1 MNSSA
6 SKGGGAALVAL
17 ATAQFLMVLDQ
28 SVMNVS
34 ISTLVSDFDTTV
46 TTIQAVITLYCLVMA
61 MLILTGAKIGDIIG
75 RRRAFVIGL
84 IIYACGSALTAVS
97 QTVAV
102 LALGWSVLE
111 GIGAGLVFPAL
122 AALIAGNFEGA
133 RRKTAYAVIGGVA
146 GAGIAVGP
154 IVGGWATTELTWRVV
169 FVGEVFI
176 AGFILLMTRKVADA
190 PGPTPTPRLDVVG
203 SVLSAAGLGLFVL
216 GVLESSTWGWLKPKN
231 SPITIFGFS
240 LTLFV
245 IAAGCVLL
253 WGFVTWQRHRE
264 ATKRDPLVHLSL
276 ARIPPVRSGV
286 IGLFSQNLILMG
298 TFFVVPLYLQL
309 VLGLDALETGIKMLP
324 ISVTMF
330 ATAATGARLSNR
342 FPVRTIVR
350 AGLVVTI
357 AGVLILL
364 STIEPTLSDAGFALG
379 LGVLGIGMGLMISQL
394 GNVIQSSVEESGRSE
409 AGGLQFTG
417 QQLGSALGVAFIGSI
432 VLIGLTNTFISTIE
446 HDSRISAQVSTQ
458 VGVTAVS
465 NTNFVS
471 SSQIESAA
479 TQAGLDEATTA
490 ALVDDYETA
499 QLRSLKAGLLGAALL
514 ALISLG
520 FTRELP
526 HEQPD
531 SREKSELRRRVE
543 LTSQEACPSLP
554 CRDRDT
560 QRTNAA
566 PRGRGVQSLVDGM
579 CQGT

>member
-1 MNSSA
+1 MNSSV
-6 SKGGGAALVAL
+6 SRGGGAALVAL

-146 GAGIAVGP
+146 GAGIAIGP

-190 PGPTPTPRLDVVG
+190 PGPTPTPKLDVVG
-203 SVLSAAGLGLFVL
+203 SVLSASGLGLFVL

-458 VGVTAVS
+458 VGVAAVS

-514 ALISLG
+514 ALFSLG

-526 HEQPD
+526 HEQPGARE
-531 SREKSELRRRVE
+531 SREV
-543 LTSQEACPSLP
+543 
-554 CRDRDT
+554 
-560 QRTNAA
+560 AA
-566 PRGRGVQSLVDGM
+566 ASG
-579 CQGT
+579 